1 MSEIRYMISDAARQA
16 GVEAH
21 VLRSWEEELDIKVGR
36 TELGHRYYTDKTIYI
51 MKKVKELRDKGF
63 QLKAIKVLI
72 PEIQKKSEEI
82 EEITVTKTE
91 NAEST
96 KNTESIKKAGMKG
109 TAAETAK
116 TEDTDRMVSGEDL
129 KDSTQEVPK
138 PQTILPFVDSL
149 DNLEKFQDIVGDIM
163 KRALQENNV
172 ELENRIADSVLK
184 EMEILMKIQ
193 EKREEERYRNLDE
206 TIRSFQHNRQMV
218 AATKERDSYKKWFRI
233 FK

>member
-72 PEIQKKSEEI
+72 PEIQKKA
-82 EEITVTKTE
+82 EEITEIAEEKNAVMKDTATKTE
-91 NAEST
+91 KAEH
-96 KNTESIKKAGMKG
+96 TE
-109 TAAETAK
+109 K
-116 TEDTDRMVSGEDL
+116 TDSDANL

-163 KRALQENNV
+163 KRALHAINCIDGVFQDVRRQEQYYLVDCNH
-172 ELENRIADSVLK
+172 ADRSFRFCLFCRQSVLFLFIWST
-184 EMEILMKIQ
+184 ESGLS
-193 EKREEERYRNLDE
+193 YFNHHSDGY
-206 TIRSFQHNRQMV
+206 FQL
-218 AATKERDSYKKWFRI
+218 
-233 FK
+233 

>member
-96 KNTESIKKAGMKG
+96 KNTENIKKAGMKG

-129 KDSTQEVPK
+129 KDSTREVPK

-193 EKREEERYRNLDE
+193 EKKEEERYRNLDE

-218 AATKERDSYKKWFRI
+218 AATRERDSHKKWFRI

>member
-1 MSEIRYMISDAARQA
+1 MSEIRYMISDAARQV

-72 PEIQKKSEEI
+72 PEIQKNAVMKE
-82 EEITVTKTE
+82 TATKTE
-91 NAEST
+91 KAEH
-96 KNTESIKKAGMKG
+96 TE
-109 TAAETAK
+109 K
-116 TEDTDRMVSGEDL
+116 TDSDANL

-218 AATKERDSYKKWFRI
+218 AATREKESHKKWFRI

>member
-1 MSEIRYMISDAARQA
+1 MSEIRYMISDAARQV
-16 GVEAH
+16 GVETH

-63 QLKAIKVLI
+63 QLKAIKLLI
-72 PEIQKKSEEI
+72 PEIQKKSEEKNAVMKDP
-82 EEITVTKTE
+82 VT
-91 NAEST
+91 
-96 KNTESIKKAGMKG
+96 
-109 TAAETAK
+109 ETAK
-116 TEDTDRMVSGEDL
+116 EDAD
-129 KDSTQEVPK
+129 KNANDSTQEVRK
-138 PQTILPFVDSL
+138 SQTILPFVDSL
-149 DNLEKFQDIVGDIM
+149 DNLEKFQDMVGDIM

-193 EKREEERYRNLDE
+193 EKKEEERYRNLDE

-218 AATKERDSYKKWFRI
+218 AATRERDSHKKWFRI

>member
-218 AATKERDSYKKWFRI
+218 AATKERDSHKKWFRI

>member
-116 TEDTDRMVSGEDL
+116 TEDTDRIVSGEDL

-218 AATKERDSYKKWFRI
+218 AATKERDSHKKWFRI

>member
-1 MSEIRYMISDAARQA
+1 MSEIRYMISDAARQV

-72 PEIQKKSEEI
+72 PEIQKKA
-82 EEITVTKTE
+82 EEITEITE
-91 NAEST
+91 EKNAV
-96 KNTESIKKAGMKG
+96 MKD
-109 TAAETAK
+109 TAT
-116 TEDTDRMVSGEDL
+116 
-129 KDSTQEVPK
+129 
-138 PQTILPFVDSL
+138 TILPFVDSL

-218 AATKERDSYKKWFRI
+218 AATREKESHKKWFRI